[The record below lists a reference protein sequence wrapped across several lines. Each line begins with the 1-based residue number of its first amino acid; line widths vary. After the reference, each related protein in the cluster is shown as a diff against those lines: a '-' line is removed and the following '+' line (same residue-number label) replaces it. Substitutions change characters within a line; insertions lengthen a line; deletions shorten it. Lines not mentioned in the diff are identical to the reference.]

1 MVLGGPGRSWDV
13 VGQSWEV
20 LGWSWQVLEGPGT
33 VLRGSWA
40 SLGTVLG
47 VLWAVLEA
55 SWGATWTVLVV
66 FGCLGGVMGR
76 LVGVLGASWGALARK
91 RWPTWLQLG
100 PQNEARIEKKSKLK
114 SIKILM
120 ALGVGFLK
128 DFGGFGRV
136 KWSQVGTK
144 IEPKIHVNI
153 EMRF

>member
-1 MVLGGPGRSWDV
+1 MESESVERLGG
-13 VGQSWEV
+13 
-20 LGWSWQVLEGPGT
+20 
-33 VLRGSWA
+33 
-40 SLGTVLG
+40 VLG
-47 VLWAVLEA
+47 VSWGILEHLWCRDSILERPVAILEA
-55 SWGATWTVLVV
+55 S
-66 FGCLGGVMGR
+66 GGV
-76 LVGVLGASWGALARK
+76 LARK

-100 PQNEARIEKKSKLK
+100 PQNGARIEKKSKQK

-136 KWSQVGTK
+136 KWSQVGTE